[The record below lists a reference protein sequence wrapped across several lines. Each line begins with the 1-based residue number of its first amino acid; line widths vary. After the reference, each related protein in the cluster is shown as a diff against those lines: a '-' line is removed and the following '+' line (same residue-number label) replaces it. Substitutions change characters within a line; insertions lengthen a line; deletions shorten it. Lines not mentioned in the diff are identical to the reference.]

1 MRGLNSRARRDDTRL
16 LVDAC
21 CASSV
26 VCLRETNKLE
36 VAGLQMA
43 RSWSL
48 LPAGAVSS
56 PMQHASAAYGHA
68 SRACFCFASKFLYL
82 IALLYCVAILP
93 ARKACRIQTLSL

>member
-26 VCLRETNKLE
+26 VCLREANKLE
-36 VAGLQMA
+36 VACLQMA

-68 SRACFCFASKFLYL
+68 SRACFVLQ
-82 IALLYCVAILP
+82 VPLP
-93 ARKACRIQTLSL
+93 NCSLVLCSDLAGA

>member
-36 VAGLQMA
+36 VACLQMA

-68 SRACFCFASKFLYL
+68 SRACF
-82 IALLYCVAILP
+82 ALLSCVFEKI
-93 ARKACRIQTLSL
+93 KTLHMEDGLLSHDY